1 MSFFDASRSVST
13 ITTVLNASCS
23 VSFPTCSTLMSSFAL
38 TLRSSAACQ
47 QDYSS
52 ENPQVRQAYAGL
64 LAYDVSYNASCL
76 KNTPDPDPDQDDG
89 NYCFA
94 NAITNRSSPSDSYVY
109 YLPLGVRLPSG
120 SLPTCDSCL
129 SRTMAVYA
137 AAASNKSQPLNLD
150 YVDSATMINQM
161 CGPAFVE
168 ASIPDA
174 GAYSAGGKG
183 GKSSSASRRGGAGTG
198 RRTLLLLLLVGG
210 ATAWLATL
218 G

>member
-1 MSFFDASRSVST
+1 MSFFDASRSVSA

-23 VSFPTCSTLMSSFAL
+23 VFFPTCSTLMSSFAL

-47 QDYSS
+47 EDYNN

-76 KNTPDPDPDQDDG
+76 KNTPTPDPHQNNQ

-109 YLPLGVRLPSG
+109 YLPLGIQLPSG

-137 AAASNKSQPLNLD
+137 SAASNKSQPLNLD

-168 ASIPDA
+168 ASIPNA
-174 GAYSAGGKG
+174 GSYSAGGKG
-183 GKSSSASRRGGAGTG
+183 KKSSASSRADGGARKG
-198 RRTLLLLLLVGG
+198 RWTLLLVG
-210 ATAWLATL
+210 AAAAWLATL
-218 G
+218 